1 MCMEGGVSG
10 DRGVPAMERKER
22 RKEQDNVT
30 MEGKYVLGLQVRNL
44 FVQQVISLNF
54 AYIDLAVM
62 GVRAHNYRLNTDYNA
77 SVPT

>member
-30 MEGKYVLGLQVRNL
+30 MEGKYVLGLQVRKL

-54 AYIDLAVM
+54 AYIVLLI
-62 GVRAHNYRLNTDYNA
+62 RA
-77 SVPT
+77 